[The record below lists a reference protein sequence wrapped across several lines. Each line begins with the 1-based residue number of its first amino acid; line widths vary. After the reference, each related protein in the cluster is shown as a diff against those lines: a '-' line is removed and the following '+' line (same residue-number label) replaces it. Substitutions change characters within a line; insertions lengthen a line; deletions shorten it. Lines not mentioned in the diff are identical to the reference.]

1 MASTSLTVH
10 LTSLHLNSTP
20 YSAAT
25 EHPFLTAAG
34 KGILPDA
41 LLALWLSQDR
51 IYAAHAYPQFIG
63 LLISK
68 IPFSSSHTLDSTE
81 ERRNQKILKL
91 LVFSLD
97 NIVKEASFF
106 KDVSKK
112 WGLNIEC
119 WKERKATRDYTAEM
133 ARIANSG
140 SLEDG
145 LVFLWA
151 MERVRDISFV
161 YGLELTQSKVYLDA
175 WKYVASLQRKSSS
188 SASASAVSSLTSN
201 WTSPEF
207 HKFVEDLAGAV
218 SGFDIPPDS
227 VRWKKAREIWMRI
240 IELEEAF
247 WPNAGEEKS
256 MRI

>member
-1 MASTSLTVH
+1 MASTTSLTEY
-10 LTSLHLNSTP
+10 LTSLHLNSTL

-25 EHPFLTAAG
+25 KHPFLTAAG
-34 KGILPDA
+34 NGTLPDA

-68 IPFSSSHTLDSTE
+68 IPFSSSHTLDSVE
-81 ERRNQKILKL
+81 ERMNQQILKL
-91 LVFSLD
+91 LVFSLE

-106 KDVSKK
+106 RDVSKK
-112 WGLNIEC
+112 WGLDIEC

-151 MERVRDISFV
+151 MEQVSDIRTV
-161 YGLELTQSKVYLDA
+161 QKQPELTLIQGISRCLEIC
-175 WKYVASLQRKSSS
+175 S
-188 SASASAVSSLTSN
+188 
-201 WTSPEF
+201 
-207 HKFVEDLAGAV
+207 
-218 SGFDIPPDS
+218 IPPTQ
-227 VRWKKAREIWMRI
+227 KQ
-240 IELEEAF
+240 LLH
-247 WPNAGEEKS
+247 N
-256 MRI
+256 